1 MTLKVENIY
10 KGINLYIFIA
20 LITLL
25 IYIKKPLKLKKFII
39 DKYINNVLLLFIS
52 VTIWYNLKLGI
63 LLSVIYIN
71 LII

>member
-10 KGINLYIFIA
+10 KGMNLYIFIA
-20 LITLL
+20 LLTLL